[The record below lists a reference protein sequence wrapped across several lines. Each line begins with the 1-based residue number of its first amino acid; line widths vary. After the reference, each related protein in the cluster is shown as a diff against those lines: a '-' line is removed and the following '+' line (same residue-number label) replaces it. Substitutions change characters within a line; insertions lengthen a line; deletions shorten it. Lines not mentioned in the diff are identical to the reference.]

1 MKKHLTISAIFFA
14 AVLAPTMM
22 STSQLAAQEASGS
35 TAAPSLDYEFFKTRV
50 EPIFLKKRPGHARCY
65 VCHSKVEDR
74 FPGVTFRLQ
83 VLAPGSTF
91 WNEEQSQINFEAV
104 SALVVPGHPTES
116 RFLMHPL
123 ASEAGGD
130 VYHHGGKQFAS
141 QDDPDWRTMAEWAR
155 GEKAAGSS
163 KK

>member
-1 MKKHLTISAIFFA
+1 LKKYLTITAILFA
-14 AVLAPTMM
+14 AVLALTMM
-22 STSQLAAQEASGS
+22 ITSRLAAQEASGS